1 MNIEVL
7 LVWTLVGLMTLYII
21 DNKFNLNIF

>member
-1 MNIEVL
+1 MNIEL
-7 LVWTLVGLMTLYII
+7 LWGITIAILMTLYII

>member
-1 MNIEVL
+1 MNIEL
-7 LVWTLVGLMTLYII
+7 LWGITIVIIMTLYII